1 MLALV
6 LVVAVEPLMRPI
18 LALFWRGLIAGG
30 AIDAIGVLPTSDIR
44 LCPGVEEKSTSLRTR
59 AAAPPPPPL
68 AAPLLCRATA
78 ALFSLG
84 AIAGARN
91 DAGD

>member
-18 LALFWRGLIAGG
+18 LALFWRGWIAGG

-59 AAAPPPPPL
+59 AAPPTTPL
-68 AAPLLCRATA
+68 TAPLLCRATA